1 MARRALFDDELPKVP
16 AHLVALLDDLTTE
29 QECEQCHIR
38 GMPLYALG
46 ARSCHAHL
54 DARGRDAYG
63 DVHVGLEPRLYG
75 CCGRDEHAPCMPSYH
90 VFPSVPRIGDLAL
103 VLPFEIVQTQPQ
115 LREQINKR
123 ARLVTYEDMDRDD
136 NAGFNLDFVYR
147 SAFNGRVVKRGV
159 QLVNPRAAFVEL
171 GIMLPPILARRDDF
185 DSIFR
190 RAGVEPVRRASSARA
205 FVYVLPLHGSASTDA
220 DLLPNVQAQ
229 L

>member
-1 MARRALFDDELPKVP
+1 MARQALFDDELPKVP
-16 AHLVALLDDLTTE
+16 AHLVALLDDLATE
-29 QECEQCHIR
+29 QECEQCHTR

-46 ARSCHAHL
+46 ARSCRAHL

-63 DVHVGLEPRLYG
+63 DVHIGLEPRLYG

-103 VLPFEIVQTQPQ
+103 VLPVEIVQTQPQ
-115 LREQINKR
+115 LREQVNER
-123 ARLVTYEDMDRDD
+123 ARLVTYGDIDGDD
-136 NAGFNLDFVYR
+136 TVLDLNFAYR
-147 SAFNGRVVKRGV
+147 SAFNGRIIKRGIR
-159 QLVNPRAAFVEL
+159 LANPRAAFVEL
-171 GIMLPPILARRDDF
+171 GIMLPPILVRRDDF

-190 RAGVEPVRRASSARA
+190 RAGVEPVRRASPARA

-220 DLLPNVQAQ
+220 DLLPNVQDQ